1 MTALL
6 AEVGN
11 TYLKAAL
18 AGDDGWQY
26 LGRFALGELAEQL
39 ADAVPADCQKLVFAS
54 VAQDAA
60 THELESFALDQ
71 GLAYQRVVTESKA
84 FGVTN
89 AYQDCRRLGVDR
101 WLALVA
107 AHGRYQGPCLVV
119 DIGTAVTL
127 DLVASDGRHLGGW
140 IAPGFQLMSQS
151 VLAKTAQVRSLD
163 DMDQSL
169 AFGDD
174 TGLCLAQGCRAMLHG
189 IIDQGIALAKA
200 RLGEELQ
207 VVLTGGGSRHLA
219 RPLPWQLDE
228 RPELVLEG
236 LAVYATR

>member
-18 AGDDGWQY
+18 SGPRGWQY
-26 LGRFALGELAEQL
+26 LGRFDLGELAEQL
-39 ADAVPADCQKLVFAS
+39 GGRVPADCQKLVFAS
-54 VAQDAA
+54 VAQDVA
-60 THELESFALDQ
+60 THELESFALEQ
-71 GLAYQRVVTESKA
+71 GLAYQRVVTEPRA

-101 WLALVA
+101 WLAMVA
-107 AHGRYQGPCLVV
+107 AHNHYQQPCLVV

-127 DLVASDGRHLGGW
+127 DLVAADGAHLGGW

-151 VLAKTAQVRSLD
+151 VLTRTAQVRSLD
-163 DMDQSL
+163 DMGGEL

-189 IIDQGIALAKA
+189 IIDQGLQQA
-200 RLGEELQ
+200 RATLGAEVQL
-207 VVLTGGGSRHLA
+207 VLTGGGSRHLA
-219 RPLPWQLDE
+219 NELPWPLDN
-228 RPELVLEG
+228 RAELVLEG
-236 LAVYATR
+236 LAIYAGR